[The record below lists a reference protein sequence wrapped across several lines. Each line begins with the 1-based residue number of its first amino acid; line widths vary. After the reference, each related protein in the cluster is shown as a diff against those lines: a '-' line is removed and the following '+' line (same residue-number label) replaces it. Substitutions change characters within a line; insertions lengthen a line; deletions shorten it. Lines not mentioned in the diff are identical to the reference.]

1 MTSRPLRLL
10 AAALV
15 CAAAV
20 SACGDDAS
28 TADDP
33 SGTPTSEAGSP
44 SASSSES
51 GSASTTDEPVPSATA
66 VTGPPC
72 ADVWVAGATL
82 PRDYRGCD
90 LDGTWQRADKKP
102 CSFGK
107 PIVVFGERFYAVPG
121 KVVNDVEDLA
131 SSEQYQSA
139 LAACQA

>member
-28 TADDP
+28 TAADP
-33 SGTPTSEAGSP
+33 TGAGTASESPAETPTD
-44 SASSSES
+44 
-51 GSASTTDEPVPSATA
+51 STGEDPTPSATA
-66 VTGPPC
+66 PVGPAC
-72 ADVWVAGATL
+72 AEVWVAGGTL
-82 PRDYRGCD
+82 PGDYRGCD
-90 LDGTWQRADKKP
+90 LDGTWQKAEKKP

-107 PIVVFGERFYAVPG
+107 PIVVFDERFYAVPG